1 MVFTVYWVA
10 YVAEV
15 STLCVIHVDYLAL
28 CVTNAVSF
36 VVFFIAHQAI
46 DTTDW
51 TLLVPSPC
59 F

>member
-1 MVFTVYWVA
+1 VFTIYWVA

-15 STLCVIHVDYLAL
+15 STLCVIHIDYLAL

-36 VVFFIAHQAI
+36 VVFFIAQQVI
-46 DTTDW
+46 DTSDR
-51 TLLVPSPC
+51 TLLVTSSC